1 MIELINWIKDG
12 KYRILIL
19 ELLYS
24 KPYLSS
30 ELASKLNINRAS
42 MSRILKT
49 MKEKDLIDYVSSGS
63 RTRSYII
70 TDLGK
75 MVYYEY
81 IAEEET

>member
-12 KYRILIL
+12 KYRIHIL
-19 ELLYS
+19 ELLHY

-30 ELASKLNINRAS
+30 ELALKININRAS
-42 MSRILKT
+42 MSRILGA
-49 MKEKDLIDYVSSGS
+49 MKEKGLIDYVSSGS

-75 MVYYEY
+75 RVYNEY
-81 IAEEET
+81 IGE